1 MILGL
6 QITGILFALAMIYFA
21 VLHHKKGHLSGMEI
35 ASWIAIWVA
44 VILIV
49 IFPEII
55 RIYASSFAI
64 SRVLDLLIGGAFIV
78 LFIMVSSAYIRTNKL
93 EKRIE
98 DLVRKLALKEK
109 ETKNK

>member
-35 ASWIAIWVA
+35 ASWIAIWFA

-55 RIYASSFAI
+55 RIYAVSFSV

-109 ETKNK
+109 K

>member
-21 VLHHKKGHLSGMEI
+21 ILHYKKGHLGGVEI
-35 ASWIAIWVA
+35 VSWIAIWLA

-55 RIYASSFAI
+55 RVYAMSFAI

-78 LFIMVSSAYIRTNKL
+78 LFIIVSNAYIRVSKL
-93 EKRIE
+93 EKKIE
-98 DLVRKLALKEK
+98 ELVRKLALKDK
-109 ETKNK
+109 KNS

>member
-21 VLHHKKGHLSGMEI
+21 VLHYKKGHLGGMEI
-35 ASWIAIWVA
+35 ASWISIWIA

-55 RIYASSFAI
+55 RVYASSFAI

-78 LFIMVSSAYIRTNKL
+78 LFIMVSSAYIRVSRL

-109 ETKNK
+109 SN